1 MPVTTTL
8 EDRIQIMESSE
19 AGESAWRIAQRLR
32 WRPSTIRKWRNRGR
46 KLGRQGLVTR
56 MGRPKVGALGSYSK
70 EMHETLLRWHQE
82 HPGWGPGTL
91 KAELAQ
97 PEAFS
102 NEKCSSRASIGRF
115 LREQGLTKTLSLIH
129 I

>member
-1 MPVTTTL
+1 MPAITTL

-32 WRPSTIRKWRNRGR
+32 WRPSTVRKWRNRGR

-70 EMHETLLRWHQE
+70 EMHDTLLRCATVTTAY
-82 HPGWGPGTL
+82 GRSIT
-91 KAELAQ
+91 
-97 PEAFS
+97 AFVFTP
-102 NEKCSSRASIGRF
+102 N
-115 LREQGLTKTLSLIH
+115 LSCARWSGNSPVNR
-129 I
+129 